1 VSGSPRRG
9 SPGPPAPKAP
19 QGSGGRE
26 KFLKITVDSELV
38 KTALEL
44 YRASYNIVPVGPDK
58 RPLCSWSSERR
69 VPLEEL
75 KRLLPKATGIAIVA
89 GPENYWGDIGD
100 YLVGID
106 VDDPRA
112 RDKSPK
118 LREIVESTAAWK
130 TGPRCPKCYNKHL
143 EVLEPGRRFRCR
155 CGHEFTVEE
164 AAWGYGALVLVNGE
178 LVRKYLGGT
187 VRLGPVELMVNTYA
201 LIPPSLHPTGVRYE
215 WIRPLDLS
223 LPNHGLRTLEEEDLK
238 QLLGE
243 LRSLAGELK
252 TQEARPKT
260 QKPKDGVE
268 AEPKTQH
275 PREAVEARAEARPEA
290 RVEFGKLREL
300 QEHEILELVD
310 ALLPAYVPGVRQHL
324 WLFLSGWAAKAG
336 VSPVS
341 IARVLKALRDKTG
354 DSDSLKTRASAIA
367 YSYRKAGVDLGP
379 YARALED
386 LLGVKPYGLEKEIN
400 EEEVKGKTG
409 LQEILEQV
417 LGEDR
422 AIDVIRTIE
431 EKFGAASPYKGDSVV
446 EILNYEKQLYAVANL
461 RSLAVWRAVRR
472 DGRLVYREKVFEGAP
487 VRVIVYETPGGRVS
501 ETESGRLVETVPT
514 RYQVVWKARVKENNQ
529 IVEKVIVIGP
539 DTVDGVLERLKIEG
553 HVYHP
558 NLALGVLSAILNGF
572 VKRGRA
578 EVKVEMDRPG
588 FYIVNVTDQERRV
601 TRKLVAVDYE
611 IEMPGREELREAL
624 LFLNE
629 LATVWFKIV
638 IDRFSTAMKWWA
650 LAPFS
655 YAIKQLGTY
664 MPGLYHY
671 GPPNTRKTTINI
683 IGMSLWGYSYQEVAS
698 EEKEI
703 PGAAVNTQPKLGYWI
718 SRGTFPI
725 CIKEPGGIFEDQ
737 NMLDMIKSAV
747 EGLMARGRHV
757 SHRTYERIPA
767 LAALCFTSN
776 TYIPRDPSL
785 PGKRLYM
792 LVYGYSEAL
801 MPDSRREDRE
811 LMESFDREVKP
822 KLEKL
827 RAIGKF
833 IASRVAES
841 PEGLREASWVG
852 DKWLQVAEN
861 LLREAYGW
869 AGLSEPE
876 WLSLNYKSEG
886 ATNVYED
893 IREKVRVFLVERI
906 NNEYNRAVGR
916 VIVVEPGESG
926 TRETTYW
933 RYEIPLRE
941 RIEITLKQAL
951 IPWLI
956 LRGETVYITT
966 GVVDELRK
974 AVGNVVGDLRN
985 LAEILGWD
993 YKPKHSIKIGGMVKN
1008 ISVIAVPL
1016 QEFKDFLAGW
1026 EEAESQ
1032 PPGEQ
1037 P

>member
-44 YRASYNIVPVGPDK
+44 YRARYNIVPVGPDK

-75 KRLLPKATGIAIVA
+75 KEALRKATGIAVVA

-106 VDDPRA
+106 ADDPRA

-118 LREIVESTAAWK
+118 LRWVLDNTVAWK

-143 EVLEPGRRFRCR
+143 EVLEPGRRFRCG

-164 AAWGYGALVLVNGE
+164 AAWGYGALVLVSGE
-178 LVRKYLGGT
+178 LVKKYLGGST
-187 VRLGPVELMVNTYA
+187 QRLGPVEIMVNNYQLA
-201 LIPPSLHPTGVRYE
+201 PPSLHPTGVRYE
-215 WIRPLDLS
+215 WVRPLDLS
-223 LPNHGLRTLEEEDLK
+223 LPNHGLLTLEEEDLR
-238 QLLGE
+238 QLLEE
-243 LRSLAGELK
+243 LRALAGELK
-252 TQEARPKT
+252 PK
-260 QKPKDGVE
+260 PEEHAG
-268 AEPKTQH
+268 
-275 PREAVEARAEARPEA
+275 AEAKAEA
-290 RVEFGKLREL
+290 GGGAQRFRELRE
-300 QEHEILELVD
+300 HDVLELVD
-310 ALLPAYVPGVRQHL
+310 ALLPAYVPGVRQHI
-324 WLFLSGWAAKAG
+324 WLFSSGWAAKAG

-341 IARVLKALRDKTG
+341 VARVLKTLYEKAG
-354 DSDSLKTRASAIA
+354 DTDSLKTRASAIA
-367 YSYRKAGVDLGP
+367 YSYRKAGVDLEP
-379 YARALED
+379 YAKRLEE
-386 LLGVKPYGLEKEIN
+386 LLGVKPYGLEGEIR
-400 EEEVKGKTG
+400 EEEIKGKSG

-417 LGEDR
+417 LGEER
-422 AIDVIRTIE
+422 ALDVIRTIE
-431 EKFGAASPYKGDSVV
+431 EIFGAASPYKGDSVV
-446 EILNYEKQLYAVANL
+446 ELLDYEKQIYAVANL
-461 RSLAVWRAVRR
+461 RKLVVVRATRR
-472 DGRLVYREKVFEGAP
+472 DGKLAYKEKVFEGAP
-487 VRVIVYETPGGRVS
+487 VRVIVYEAPGGRVS
-501 ETESGRLVETVPT
+501 ETESGRLVETVPV
-514 RYQVVWKARVKENNQ
+514 RYQVVWKARVRENRG
-529 IVEKVIVIGP
+529 VAERVVVVGP
-539 DTVDGVLERLKIEG
+539 DTVDGVVERLRIEG

-588 FYIVNVTDQERRV
+588 FYIVNVADQERRV

-611 IEMPGREELREAL
+611 IEPPEREELREAL

-638 IDRFSTAMKWWA
+638 IDRFSTAMKWWV

-655 YAIKQLGTY
+655 YAIKQLGTH

-671 GPPNTRKTTINI
+671 GPPNTRKTTINV
-683 IGMSLWGYSYQEVAS
+683 IGMSMWGYSYQEVAS

-703 PGAAVNTQPKLGYWI
+703 PGAAVDTRPRLGYWI

-725 CIKEPGGIFEDQ
+725 CIREPGSIFEDQ
-737 NMLDMIKSAV
+737 NMLDTIKSSV
-747 EGLMARGRHV
+747 EGLTARGRYTGHG
-757 SHRTYERIPA
+757 HRTYETFPA

-776 TYIPRDPSL
+776 TYVPRDPSI

-801 MPDSRREDRE
+801 KPDSRREDRE
-811 LMESFDREVKP
+811 LMERFDTEVKP
-822 KLEKL
+822 KLGKL
-827 RAIGKF
+827 RAVGKF
-833 IASRVAES
+833 IASRVAEN
-841 PEGLREASWVG
+841 PEVLREASWVG
-852 DKWLQVAEN
+852 DKWLKVAED
-861 LLREAYGW
+861 LLREAYRRV
-869 AGLSEPE
+869 GLSEPE

-906 NNEYNRAVGR
+906 NNEYNKAVGR

-966 GVVDELRK
+966 GVIDELRK
-974 AVGNVVGDLRN
+974 AVGNVIGDLRN
-985 LAEILGWD
+985 LAEILGWE
-993 YKPKHSIKIGGMVKN
+993 YKPKHSIRVGSAVKN
-1008 ISVIAVPL
+1008 MSVIAVPL

-1026 EEAESQ
+1026 EEAEGQ

-1037 P
+1037 H

>member
-1 VSGSPRRG
+1 
-9 SPGPPAPKAP
+9 
-19 QGSGGRE
+19 
-26 KFLKITVDSELV
+26 
-38 KTALEL
+38 
-44 YRASYNIVPVGPDK
+44 VPVGPDK

-75 KRLLPKATGIAIVA
+75 ERLLPKATGMAIVA

-100 YLVGID
+100 YLVIID

-118 LREIVESTAAWK
+118 LRWVLDNTVACK

-155 CGHEFTVEE
+155 CGHEFTVGE
-164 AAWGYGALVLVNGE
+164 AAWGYGALVLVSRE
-178 LVRKYLGGT
+178 LVKKCLGGST
-187 VRLGPVELMVNTYA
+187 QRLGPVEIMVNTYQ

-215 WIRPLDLS
+215 WIKPLDLS
-223 LPNHGLRTLEEEDLK
+223 LPNHGLLTLEEEGLK
-238 QLLGE
+238 QLLEE

-290 RVEFGKLREL
+290 RVEVGKLREL

-310 ALLPAYVPGVRQHL
+310 ALQPAYVPGVRQHI

-341 IARVLKALRDKTG
+341 IARVLKALYDKTG
-354 DSDSLKTRASAIA
+354 DSDSLKTRASAIV
-367 YSYRKAGVDLGP
+367 YSYRKAGVDLEP
-379 YARALED
+379 YAKRLEE
-386 LLGVKPYGLEKEIN
+386 LLGVKPYGLEGEIR
-400 EEEVKGKTG
+400 EEEIKGKSG

-417 LGEDR
+417 LGEER
-422 AIDVIRTIE
+422 ALDVIRTIE
-431 EKFGAASPYKGDSVV
+431 EIFGAASPYKGDSVM
-446 EILNYEKQLYAVANL
+446 ELLDYEKQIYAVANL
-461 RSLAVWRAVRR
+461 RKLVVVRATRR
-472 DGRLVYREKVFEGAP
+472 DGKLAYKEKVFEGAP
-487 VRVIVYETPGGRVS
+487 VRVIVYEAPGGRVS
-501 ETESGRLVETVPT
+501 ETESGRLVETVPV
-514 RYQVVWKARVKENNQ
+514 RYQVVWKARVRENRG
-529 IVEKVIVIGP
+529 VAERVVVVGP
-539 DTVDGVLERLKIEG
+539 DTVDGVVERLRIEG
-553 HVYHP
+553 LVYHP

-588 FYIVNVTDQERRV
+588 FYIVNVADQERRV

-611 IEMPGREELREAL
+611 IELPGRDELREAL
-624 LFLNE
+624 LFLDE
-629 LATVWFKIV
+629 LATVWFKPV
-638 IDRFSTAMKWWA
+638 LDKFSTAMKWWV

-655 YAIKQLGTY
+655 YAIKQLGAY

-671 GPPNTRKTTINI
+671 GPPNTRKTTINV
-683 IGMSLWGYSYQEVAS
+683 IGMSLWGYSYQEIAS

-703 PGAAVNTQPKLGYWI
+703 PGAAVNTQARLGYWI

-725 CIKEPGGIFEDQ
+725 CVREPGGIFEDQ

-747 EGLMARGRHV
+747 EGLMARGKHV
-757 SHRTYERIPA
+757 GHRTYERIPA

-785 PGKRLYM
+785 PGKRLYI
-792 LVYGYSEAL
+792 LSYGYSEAL
-801 MPDSRREDRE
+801 KPDSRREDRE
-811 LMESFDREVKP
+811 LMERFDTEVKP
-822 KLEKL
+822 KLGKL

-833 IASRVAES
+833 IASKIAEN
-841 PEGLREASWVG
+841 PEILREASWVG
-852 DKWLQVAEN
+852 DRWLQVAEN
-861 LLREAYGW
+861 LLREAYRRV
-869 AGLSEPE
+869 GLSEPE

-906 NNEYNRAVGR
+906 NDEYNRAVGR

-956 LRGETVYITT
+956 LKGETVYITT

-974 AVGNVVGDLRN
+974 VVGNVIGDLRS
-985 LAEILGWD
+985 LAELLGWE
-993 YKPKHSIKIGGMVKN
+993 YKGRHSIRIGNTVKS

-1016 QEFKDFLAGW
+1016 KDFIDFLARW
-1026 EEAESQ
+1026 EEEEEAENR
-1032 PPGEQ
+1032 PPEK
-1037 P
+1037 